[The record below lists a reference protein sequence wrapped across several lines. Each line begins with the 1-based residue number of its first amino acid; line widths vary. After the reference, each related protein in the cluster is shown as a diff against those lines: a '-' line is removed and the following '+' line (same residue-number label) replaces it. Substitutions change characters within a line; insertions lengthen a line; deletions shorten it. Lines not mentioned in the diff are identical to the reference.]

1 MSTKKKAPAK
11 KVKKASSAKKAKAK
25 TQINDFAKSISKA
38 TEKAVKA
45 KKTKAAPAEKP
56 ALEEILQEAE
66 KAFTGV
72 VRRYLDLGLAYVK
85 AITFYGAEG
94 KKAFL
99 TRFPLTDNALRNLE
113 LVGKGRLMPQF
124 AMCSN
129 RFTVG
134 LANMANSML
143 WQQKLLGISK
153 NGTVR
158 VKVGDNVVDKPWTD
172 FVKNSDIDGVL
183 SILAEADKDLTQEQL
198 ADKLLK
204 LKKKVRANFSH
215 YKKSPYVVTADTTG
229 AYARFYSSKPFTAA
243 QLRRI
248 ADEIDA
254 EEAAFKK

>member
-1 MSTKKKAPAK
+1 MSKKKATT
-11 KVKKASSAKKAKAK
+11 KKASSAKKAKAK
-25 TQINDFAKSISKA
+25 TSIKEFTKSISKA
-38 TEKAVKA
+38 AEKAVKS
-45 KKTKAAPAEKP
+45 KKTKAVPTAAEKP
-56 ALEEILQEAE
+56 SLSDIMAEAE

-94 KKAFL
+94 KKAFM

-158 VKVGDNVVDKPWTD
+158 VKVGDKVVDKPWTD
-172 FVKNSDIDGVL
+172 FVKNSEIDEVL
-183 SILAEADKDLTQEQL
+183 SILSEADKDLTQEQL

-215 YKKSPYVVTADTTG
+215 YKKSPYIVTANVTG
-229 AYARFYSSKPFTAA
+229 AFARFYSSKPFTAE
-243 QLRRI
+243 QLRKI

-254 EEAAFKK
+254 EEAAFKNK

>member
-1 MSTKKKAPAK
+1 
-11 KVKKASSAKKAKAK
+11 
-25 TQINDFAKSISKA
+25 
-38 TEKAVKA
+38 
-45 KKTKAAPAEKP
+45 
-56 ALEEILQEAE
+56 
-66 KAFTGV
+66 
-72 VRRYLDLGLAYVK
+72 
-85 AITFYGAEG
+85 
-94 KKAFL
+94 
-99 TRFPLTDNALRNLE
+99 LE

-158 VKVGDNVVDKPWTD
+158 VKVGDKVVDKPWTD
-172 FVKNSDIDGVL
+172 FVKNSEIDEVL
-183 SILAEADKDLTQEQL
+183 SILSEADKDLTQEQL

-215 YKKSPYVVTADTTG
+215 YKKSPYIVTANVTG
-229 AYARFYSSKPFTAA
+229 AFARFYSSKPFTAE
-243 QLRRI
+243 QLRKI

-254 EEAAFKK
+254 EEAAFKNK